1 MKENIVNLDEL
12 EAMMTQ
18 TKVSLSRFIYGM
30 IKRKE
35 ITEEIFQE
43 TWFRVVRNLGT
54 YNRKMPFKPW
64 LFRIARN
71 LCLNHLNQAKQ
82 RQKKSEALA
91 AEHNETLQYNSP
103 NELKADVDKLLKYL
117 SQLPLKFRDVLHLRF
132 FDEMPLE
139 DIAGV
144 LNVPV
149 GTVNSR
155 INRGL
160 KHLRKR
166 WEETN
171 EA

>member
-1 MKENIVNLDEL
+1 MEENMVNLDEL
-12 EAMMTQ
+12 ETMMTQ

-30 IKRKE
+30 IKHKE

-43 TWFRVVRNLGT
+43 TWFRVVRHLDS
-54 YNRKMPFKPW
+54 YNGKMPFKPW

-71 LCLNHLNQAKQ
+71 LCLNHLKQAKQ
-82 RQKKSEALA
+82 RQQKNNALE

-103 NELKADVDKLLKYL
+103 IELKADVEKLLKHL
-117 SQLPLKFRDVLHLRF
+117 SELPIKFRDVLYLRF
-132 FDEMPLE
+132 FDDIPLE
-139 DIAGV
+139 EIAGV

-166 WEETN
+166 WEEKN

>member
-1 MKENIVNLDEL
+1 MEENMVNLDEL

-30 IKRKE
+30 IKHKE

-43 TWFRVVRNLGT
+43 TWLRVVWHLNSYNGNL
-54 YNRKMPFKPW
+54 PFKPW

-71 LCLNHLNQAKQ
+71 LCLNHLKQAKQ
-82 RQKKSEALA
+82 RHQKCETLE

-103 NELKADVDKLLKYL
+103 IELKVEVEKLLKHL
-117 SQLPLKFRDVLHLRF
+117 SELPIKFRDVLHLRF
-132 FDEMPLE
+132 FDDMPLGE
-139 DIAGV
+139 IAGV

-166 WEETN
+166 WEEKN